1 MFDLVRS
8 PNTVA
13 LSPAIVLKEI
23 RLKSIDN
30 EFFRSVT
37 PEIIEKGH
45 NREKYSNNIEKFM
58 SLFAL
63 KIALPLSFK
72 SFCNFLSNETVS
84 IFIVKRLRY
93 C

>member
-13 LSPAIVLKEI
+13 LSPVIVLKEI

-37 PEIIEKGH
+37 PEIIEEGH
-45 NREKYSNNIEKFM
+45 NREKYSNNIEMARIYQF
-58 SLFAL
+58 
-63 KIALPLSFK
+63 
-72 SFCNFLSNETVS
+72 
-84 IFIVKRLRY
+84 
-93 C
+93 

>member
-37 PEIIEKGH
+37 PEIIEESH
-45 NREKYSNNIEKFM
+45 SREKYSNNIEMVRIYQF
-58 SLFAL
+58 
-63 KIALPLSFK
+63 
-72 SFCNFLSNETVS
+72 
-84 IFIVKRLRY
+84 
-93 C
+93 